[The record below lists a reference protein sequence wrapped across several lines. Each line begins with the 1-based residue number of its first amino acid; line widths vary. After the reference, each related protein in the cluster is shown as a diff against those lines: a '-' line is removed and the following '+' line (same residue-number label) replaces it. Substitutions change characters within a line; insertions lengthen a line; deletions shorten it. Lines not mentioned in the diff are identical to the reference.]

1 MISLPASV
9 QRRKLEMSSSTSRR
23 IKNLQEAK
31 SADDVDKVIDALV
44 QIGQPAIPE
53 LLQYAKSPERRR
65 WILVMRIVQKMG
77 YPANKSAMP
86 FIVSQASNL
95 NSPNWNIALSMLKE
109 IGEPAIPEVRD
120 TLSFYSQDCDEYHP
134 EIQGLCTLLEQM
146 GSPVIDSL
154 VSDLLYLLETGT
166 DENFVDEYALW
177 PLRKIGSPKANAAV
191 PLLRD
196 KILSRR
202 KPHIRQVSI
211 EALQDFDPSI
221 VRTLV
226 PILCDCLADDSPAI
240 RASAS
245 KILSVLERV

>member
-1 MISLPASV
+1 
-9 QRRKLEMSSSTSRR
+9 MSSLTSRL
-23 IKNLQEAK
+23 IENLQEAK
-31 SADDVDKVIDALV
+31 SADEVDKVIDAFV

-53 LLQYAKSPERRR
+53 LLQYVKSPERRR

-86 FIVSQASNL
+86 FIVSQVSNL
-95 NSPNWNIALSMLKE
+95 NSPNWSIALSMLKE
-109 IGEPAIPEVRD
+109 IGEPAIAEVRD
-120 TLSFYSQDCDEYHP
+120 ALHFYSQDCDEYHP
-134 EIQGLCTLLEQM
+134 EIQGLCTLLEKM

-154 VSDLLYLLETGT
+154 VPDLLYLLETGT

-177 PLRKIGSPKANAAV
+177 PLRKIGSPRANAVV

-202 KPHIRQVSI
+202 NPHIRQVSI

-221 VRTLV
+221 VQPLV
-226 PILCDCLADDSPAI
+226 PILRDCLADNSSAI
-240 RASAS
+240 RTGASR
-245 KILSVLERV
+245 ILSILGESVNTDST